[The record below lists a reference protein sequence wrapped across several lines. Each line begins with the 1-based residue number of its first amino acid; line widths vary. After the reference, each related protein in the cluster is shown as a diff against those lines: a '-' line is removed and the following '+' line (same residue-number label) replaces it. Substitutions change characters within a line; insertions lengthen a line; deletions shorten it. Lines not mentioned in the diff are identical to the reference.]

1 MIGSIQLQRVKDDTV
16 HCARAMRIER
26 TQRSYEYMTEYENR
40 NRISLASTTQYR
52 NRAASRPLLATVSTH
67 YFYKH

>member
-1 MIGSIQLQRVKDDTV
+1 
-16 HCARAMRIER
+16 MRIER
-26 TQRSYEYMTEYENR
+26 TQRSYEYMAEHENR